1 MLLNRR
7 RLMMDQAPY
16 FEPDP
21 DIPDAWKAIETIND
35 PWSEIIYHAQIVGD
49 YKTRYKIGDIKVAD
63 FGDEGLTA
71 MHLVGFDCDELANG
85 SGYCHMSWVPE
96 HRLKT
101 VSKWNNSD
109 SNSGGYASSQLKVR
123 IDSLMTKLPKS
134 LQDGIVEVKKY
145 CALYGAKDQSVNVK
159 LWAPSYREYFGADRF
174 YEQSGPIYTNPPKPA
189 KVTGAT
195 PDGNVSGCWFRS
207 AYTTTDSGAMYMSR
221 RGGVYVESC
230 TTTFG
235 VLVGFCF

>member
-7 RLMMDQAPY
+7 RLMMQSEEIIP
-16 FEPDP
+16 EPEL
-21 DIPDAWKAIETIND
+21 PDAWKAVETISD
-35 PWSEIIYHAQIVGD
+35 SWEDIIYHAKIVGD

-101 VSKWNNSD
+101 SWEWNNSD

-134 LQDGIVEVKKY
+134 LQDGIVEVKKS
-145 CALYGAKDQSVNVK
+145 CRLYGPTDQSVNVK
-159 LWAPSYREYFGADRF
+159 LWAPSSREYFGADSS
-174 YEQSGPIYTNPPKPA
+174 YEQSGPIYTKPPKPA
-189 KVTGAT
+189 KMTGAT
-195 PDGNVSGCWFRS
+195 PNGRNSNSWLRSSDAYNKDVAMSVNTHGGDGH
-207 AYTTTDSGAMYMSR
+207 YTCSYS
-221 RGGVYVESC
+221 Y
-230 TTTFG
+230 G
-235 VLVGFCF
+235 VLVGFSI